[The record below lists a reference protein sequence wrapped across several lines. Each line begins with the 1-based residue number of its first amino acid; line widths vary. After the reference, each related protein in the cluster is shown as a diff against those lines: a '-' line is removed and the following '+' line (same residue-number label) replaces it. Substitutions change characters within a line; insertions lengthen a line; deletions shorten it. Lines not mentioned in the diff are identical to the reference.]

1 MNMEEIWR
9 YAYVKRPLTEVY
21 ETVDDV
27 PDEFK
32 IEWLKDANDY
42 VRTHS
47 DEELEAM
54 RRFTPE
60 QILNWLE
67 EAVPF
72 VWEAQMARL
81 KSMNER
87 NRNKMEKE

>member
-1 MNMEEIWR
+1 MEEIWR

>member
-1 MNMEEIWR
+1 MNMEDIWR

-21 ETVDDV
+21 DTVYDV

-42 VRTHS
+42 IRTHS
-47 DEELEAM
+47 DEELTAM

-72 VWEAQMARL
+72 VWTAQMARL
-81 KSMNER
+81 KAVSEN
-87 NRNKMEKE
+87 NKAKPEET

>member
-1 MNMEEIWR
+1 MNMEELWR
-9 YAYVKRPLTEVY
+9 HAYIKRPLTEVY
-21 ETVDDV
+21 DTVHDV

-47 DEELEAM
+47 DEELTAM

-60 QILNWLE
+60 QVLNWLE

-72 VWEAQMARL
+72 VWAAQMARL
-81 KSMNER
+81 KAMQE
-87 NRNKMEKE
+87 

>member
-1 MNMEEIWR
+1 MGEVWR
-9 YAYVKRPLTEVY
+9 HAYIKRPLTEVY
-21 ETVDDV
+21 DTVDDV

-42 VRTHS
+42 IRTHS
-47 DEELEAM
+47 DEELTAM
-54 RRFTPE
+54 RGFTPE
-60 QILNWLE
+60 QVLNWLE

-81 KSMNER
+81 LLMSAR

>member
-1 MNMEEIWR
+1 MNSDEIWR
-9 YAYVKRPLTEVY
+9 HAYVKRPLTEVY
-21 ETVDDV
+21 DSVSNV

-47 DEELEAM
+47 DEEIEVM
-54 RRFTPE
+54 RKFTPE
-60 QILNWLE
+60 QIMNWLE

-72 VWEAQMARL
+72 VWAAQMARL
-81 KSMNER
+81 KAT
-87 NRNKMEKE
+87 NK